1 MRGGELFRII
11 KLKSACLLVAFCL
24 FPDSEQGPPK
34 PHLERQRPGDRYGSL
49 TFEWVII
56 LSLQQLETNGKDT
69 LLLQVADPKAREPL
83 ANMRASGRGEASSAE
98 GSGRLH
104 PNGATLSSSDHG
116 AGAQL
121 CTWPLLQSW

>member
-11 KLKSACLLVAFCL
+11 RLESARLHISFCF
-24 FPDSEQGPPK
+24 FPDAEQGPPK

-49 TFEWVII
+49 TFEWVMT

-83 ANMRASGRGEASSAE
+83 AKIRASGKGEASSAE

-104 PNGATLSSSDHG
+104 PDGATLSSLGHG
-116 AGAQL
+116 ARAQL
-121 CTWPLLQSW
+121 CTWPLLLSQ